1 MPTRPSRGVFETV
14 AVVLDRIG
22 VVGAGAVGAYYGAR
36 LQRAGSRVSFL
47 VRSDLEVVR
56 RKGLRIR
63 AVDGDFDLPEV
74 EAHATPEEMGPC
86 DLVLIGLKATSN
98 SVLTDLLPPLI
109 GPRTLLL
116 TLQNG
121 LGGDAFLADRFGPER
136 VLVGLCF
143 VCLNRT
149 APGLI
154 ENYIPGSV
162 TLGAFDRP
170 VDQRVRA
177 VADRFEQA
185 GVQVNLADDMAAMRW
200 RKLVWNV
207 PFNGLT
213 ITAGG
218 VATDRI
224 LADQSLLAEARAL
237 MHEVARASAAFG
249 HEIPDRFLAKQ
260 IELTGPMGAYRP
272 SSLVD
277 FLAGREVEI
286 EAIWGEPLR
295 RAEAAGIPMPH
306 LRRLYQALKEATGQS
321 RETS

>member
-1 MPTRPSRGVFETV
+1 MSV
-14 AVVLDRIG
+14 ALDRIG
-22 VVGAGAVGAYYGAR
+22 IVGSGAVGGYYGAR
-36 LQRAGSRVSFL
+36 LQRAGCRVSFL
-47 VRSDLEVVR
+47 LRSDLQVVR
-56 RKGLRIR
+56 RKGLRVK

-74 EAHATPEEMGPC
+74 DACATPEEMGPC

-98 SVLTDLLPPLI
+98 PILTDLLPPLI

-121 LGGDAFLADRFGPER
+121 LGGDAFLADRFGPDR

-162 TLGAFDRP
+162 TLGAYAGP

-185 GVQVNLADDMAAMRW
+185 GVVVRLADDMAAMRW
-200 RKLVWNV
+200 RKLVWNI

-218 VATDRI
+218 VPTDRI
-224 LADQSLLAEARAL
+224 LAEPNLVSEVRAL
-237 MHEVARASAAFG
+237 MEEIARASAAMG
-249 HEIPDRFLAKQ
+249 HEIPESFLDNQ
-260 IELTGPMGAYRP
+260 IEVTGPMGAYRP

-295 RAEAAGIPMPH
+295 RAEAAGVAMPH
-306 LRRLYQALKEATGQS
+306 LRQLYCDLKEIAA
-321 RETS
+321 RPRPNA